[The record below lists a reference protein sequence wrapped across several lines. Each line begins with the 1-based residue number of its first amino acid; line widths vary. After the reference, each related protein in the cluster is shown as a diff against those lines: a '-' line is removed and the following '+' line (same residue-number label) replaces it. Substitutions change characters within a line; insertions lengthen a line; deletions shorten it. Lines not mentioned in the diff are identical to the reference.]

1 MRWLGLIRHAA
12 LPFALTGA
20 IGAGVA
26 MADDTPRL
34 PADLVFLRDVDPT
47 IQQDIR
53 YATRDNFV
61 GRRIDGYRGAECIL
75 TERAARALARVQRRM
90 ALRDLSLRVFD
101 CYRPRR
107 AVLHFMRWARAKEP
121 AIKREIYHPLYAK
134 RELFRR
140 GFISRNSAHSR
151 GSTVDLAIAQR
162 RRLPSTGDQKRAGR
176 TACHTPRG
184 AQRDGTLDFGTSF
197 DCFHPRSATRH
208 RSIRDKIRENRA
220 LLVSEMAR
228 AGFRNYRKEWWHFT
242 LRGEPHP
249 RRVFNVPVPQ
259 HPDRRNPT
267 EARSAD

>member
-1 MRWLGLIRHAA
+1 
-12 LPFALTGA
+12 
-20 IGAGVA
+20 
-26 MADDTPRL
+26 
-34 PADLVFLRDVDPT
+34 
-47 IQQDIR
+47 DIR

-75 TERAARALARVQRRM
+75 TRRAARALARVQRSL
-90 ALRDLSLRVFD
+90 APSNLSLRVFD

-107 AVLHFMRWARAKEP
+107 AVRHFMRWARAKSP
-121 AIKREIYHPLYAK
+121 PVMREIYHPLYPK

-162 RRLPSTGDQKRAGR
+162 RRLPSSKNQKQAGR
-176 TACHTPRG
+176 AACHAPRG
-184 AQRDGTLDFGTSF
+184 AVRDGTLPFGTSF

-208 RSIRDKIRENRA
+208 RSIGDKIRANRA
-220 LLVSEMAR
+220 RLVSEMAR

-249 RRVFNVPVPQ
+249 RRAFDVPIPSY
-259 HPDRRNPT
+259 PDARRP
-267 EARSAD
+267 AKAKSAD